1 MNTVELVRSE
11 SHRIG
16 PTRSSRRGRRCSR
29 TSEPIAKD
37 SWARD
42 SSASRAKGANL
53 PGIAA
58 FFAAIDEV
66 ISSGSAPVTAGKAC
80 LSREES
86 ATGLSACGA
95 GRRPP
100 DPVPGPQHPKQAL
113 TNDTQSSRRLRHSGS
128 KRAANVRIRL
138 RSTMRDPI
146 AKSPKSRMNRAIA
159 RPSSSIVVTL
169 EPACHAGGRGF
180 ESRRSRLRN
189 MSANQHLLLS

>member
-1 MNTVELVRSE
+1 MLENFRADREGFLGARLVSLASEGSEPAGNPSILRCDRRSDQL
-11 SHRIG
+11 RLG
-16 PTRSSRRGRRCSR
+16 TRS
-29 TSEPIAKD
+29 P
-37 SWARD
+37 
-42 SSASRAKGANL
+42 RAKPA
-53 PGIAA
+53 
-58 FFAAIDEV
+58 
-66 ISSGSAPVTAGKAC
+66 SM
-80 LSREES
+80 SREES

-180 ESRRSRLRN
+180 ESRRSRLYLQGFRACSSRRGGWRPRTS
-189 MSANQHLLLS
+189 SAPATR